1 MVIGGIGPH
10 RANLIQCQH
19 GSGRQLRRSRDW
31 CLTCGSEVL
40 YTVPDYAW
48 EASFLAIES
57 HELLERNAE
66 EVGSS
71 HYRKVDLFL
80 MLEVLSSRAI

>member
-1 MVIGGIGPH
+1 MIGGIGPH

-31 CLTCGSEVL
+31 CLTCGSEIL

-57 HELLERNAE
+57 HELLERDA
-66 EVGSS
+66 
-71 HYRKVDLFL
+71 K
-80 MLEVLSSRAI
+80 